1 MPFKFG
7 QRVVRVG
14 VEGNVPLGTE
24 GTVLVIGEHGNF
36 LVNWDGP
43 KEGDAVYNTTEF
55 YTAGMEGTIV
65 AAKACR

>member
-1 MPFKFG
+1 MTFKFG

-14 VEGNVPLGTE
+14 AEGNVPLGTE
-24 GTVLVIGEHGNF
+24 GTVLLLDERGNF
-36 LVNWDGP
+36 LVTWDDP
-43 KEGDAVYNTTEF
+43 KGGGIAYNTKEF